1 MGIEFLNVKNIVVR
15 NQSSVPK
22 YKQIISFFISKI
34 RSKEILPGTKIPSIN
49 EVSFDKNISRDTVE
63 KAYNFLKKIGIII
76 SVKGI
81 GHFVNSKSNKTNTHI
96 KGNEI
101 TYNIDR
107 LKILKTLLNSI
118 SINDY
123 QTINSIYDNDLKH
136 INPNDKVLNKK
147 ERLSTISAI
156 TLLFDKITFKKIEIE
171 SIYPQFKQKTINRD
185 QNWTNLWT
193 TFNGIGKFSK
203 KRLSVPIHIS
213 HQWVGNKIIKEIQL
227 FNTSFYE
234 NEFFSKKDLF
244 YFQKNKFKMPSVE
257 KYDSLKKIINTI
269 SKNKL
274 GATIV
279 TAKNKIIGIITDG
292 DIRRII
298 AKKNVLSNISAI
310 NFMTKNPLTMDYTT
324 RKSTALKLM
333 LNNKINHLILTNKK
347 GAYLGITHILDLS
360 KDLT

>member
-1 MGIEFLNVKNIVVR
+1 MEFLNVKNITVK
-15 NQSSVPK
+15 NGSSVPK

-63 KAYNFLKKIGIII
+63 RAYNFLKKIGLII
-76 SVKGI
+76 SVKGL
-81 GHFVNSKSNKTNTHI
+81 GHYVNKKSNKTNTYI
-96 KGNEI
+96 LKENGI
-101 TYNIDR
+101 TYNLDR
-107 LKILKTLLNSI
+107 LNVLKKLLNSI
-118 SINDY
+118 SNNDSR
-123 QTINSIYDNDLKH
+123 TINSIYHNDLKH
-136 INPNDKVLNKK
+136 IDPNDKVLNKK
-147 ERLSTISAI
+147 ERLDHITTITI
-156 TLLFDKITFKKIEIE
+156 LFDKITFEKIEVEYIH
-171 SIYPQFKQKTINRD
+171 PQFNQKILHRD

-193 TFNGIGKFSK
+193 IFSGIGKFSK
-203 KRLSVPIHIS
+203 KRFSVPIHIS
-213 HQWVGNKIIKEIQL
+213 HEWVGNKIIKEIQF

-234 NEFFSKKDLF
+234 NEFLAKEDRF

-257 KYDSLKKIINTI
+257 KYDTLKKIINTI

-274 GATIV
+274 GATV
-279 TAKNKIIGIITDG
+279 VYDKNKIIGIITDG

-298 AKKNVLSNISAI
+298 AKKSMLSNISAI
-310 NFMTKNPLTMDYTT
+310 NFMTKNPLTIDYTT
-324 RKSTALKLM
+324 RKSKALKYM